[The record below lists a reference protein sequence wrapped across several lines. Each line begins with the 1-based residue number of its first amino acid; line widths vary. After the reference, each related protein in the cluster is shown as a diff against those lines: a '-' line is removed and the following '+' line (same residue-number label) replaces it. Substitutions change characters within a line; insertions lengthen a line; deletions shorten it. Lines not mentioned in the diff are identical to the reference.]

1 MSLDDA
7 LSPHCIGTGSAGGIA
22 VKLIFLKYRYSI
34 TKLIFTSVSSEV
46 NTPKE
51 EKFMSFLEI
60 IFHFFLEACKG
71 ALKGQK
77 QKNRATPYFSYR

>member
-1 MSLDDA
+1 MMHYPPDESGQA
-7 LSPHCIGTGSAGGIA
+7 PVAGSA
-22 VKLIFLKYRYSI
+22 VKLLFVKYRYSI
-34 TKLIFTSVSSEV
+34 TKLFFTSISSEV

-60 IFHFFLEACKG
+60 IFHFFLEVREG

-77 QKNRATPYFSYR
+77 QKDRATPYFSYR